1 MLKKNSI
8 VEVVKAVNDDDALMC
23 IGVIESVEWDDCA
36 KVEIYELKFP
46 EFLNTDPCCLP
57 LNCNAY
63 YYAEQLRELKL
74 VEI

>member
-36 KVEIYELKFP
+36 EVEIYELKFP

-57 LNCNAY
+57 LNCNAC
-63 YYAEQLRELKL
+63 YYAEQLRELKF